1 MIYKHALAKKLN
13 DTNAL
18 AIALGWAA
26 GIAYSQR
33 NPAEADRLASDL
45 TELATRYNL
54 VYFLNISAIGRGWAR
69 SASGNTAEG
78 ISLIEQGIRNLRA
91 TGTVLALP
99 HYLARK
105 AEALHLADRT
115 SEALEAINEAEA
127 LAERFEQR
135 VYCSELHRL
144 RSVFL
149 AAMGADE
156 TQIEASLCEAIRIA
170 KEQKSVS
177 QEKRAEATYA
187 EYRRQ
192 KADESEGRGFR
203 LPLW

>member
-78 ISLIEQGIRNLRA
+78 ISLIEQGIRNLGE

-99 HYLARK
+99 NYL
-105 AEALHLADRT
+105 
-115 SEALEAINEAEA
+115 
-127 LAERFEQR
+127 
-135 VYCSELHRL
+135 
-144 RSVFL
+144 
-149 AAMGADE
+149 
-156 TQIEASLCEAIRIA
+156 
-170 KEQKSVS
+170 
-177 QEKRAEATYA
+177 
-187 EYRRQ
+187 
-192 KADESEGRGFR
+192 
-203 LPLW
+203 